1 MEEWLRDKLRF
12 HGESITIKG
21 KSGQEWCKAMVAD
34 EDLNKYIY
42 LSIGN
47 KISLSTATQIVL
59 KLLIEDG
66 PLPIKVI
73 D

>member
-1 MEEWLRDKLRF
+1 
-12 HGESITIKG
+12 
-21 KSGQEWCKAMVAD
+21 MVAD